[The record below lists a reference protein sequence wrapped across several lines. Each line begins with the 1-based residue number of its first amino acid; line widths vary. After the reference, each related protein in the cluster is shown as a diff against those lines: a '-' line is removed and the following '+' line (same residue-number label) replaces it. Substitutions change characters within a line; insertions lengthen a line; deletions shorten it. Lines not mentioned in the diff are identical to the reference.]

1 MRILEVAP
9 QYTPEANGI
18 AEVAS
23 RVATGLARRGHDVEV
38 ATRAFPGAP
47 LESTLAGVKVH
58 RFAISGNGVRGIVAS
73 SREVSRFRNLLRGQS
88 WDIIHFH
95 TGQSWTL
102 DLMSDEIQ
110 SLPGKHVFTPHGA
123 APVPGV
129 VVPGDY
135 YSRLVAVYAR
145 FDRVTCQSESY
156 GEIPFAMSHGLP
168 KPTVIPNA
176 IEPTEYGHVTTD
188 YRHLWHIDERPFIIN
203 LSNHAPQKGHE
214 RLFEL
219 AGHLDK
225 DAVLCNIGRSHRAAK
240 WGLGRLGVRGG
251 CYYACH
257 LKALGKP
264 TIQMRSL
271 RDRSSNASA
280 LALANVFVLTSRWE
294 ASPLVMLEAMASGLP
309 WVSFDVGNVHDYPG
323 GFIVSTVQEMADRVH
338 EILHNPALASTLG
351 CAGRDYVLR
360 HNSWQKVIGEYE
372 ALFLE
377 LVPTVPAARVSQQDI
392 PGEQSGESSDG

>member
-23 RVATGLARRGHDVEV
+23 RVATGLACRGHDVEV

-47 LESTLAGVKVH
+47 LESTLAGVKIH

-102 DLMSDEIQ
+102 DLMSDEIR
-110 SLPGKHVFTPHGA
+110 SLPGQHVFTPHGTQLDVA
-123 APVPGV
+123 GYAN
-129 VVPGDY
+129 Y
-135 YSRLVAVYAR
+135 YRRLVAVYAS
-145 FDRVTCQSESY
+145 FDRVTCQSESW
-156 GEIPFAMSHGLP
+156 GERPFAMSYGLP
-168 KPTVIPNA
+168 DPLVIPNG
-176 IEPTEYGHVTTD
+176 IEPTEYGHITTD
-188 YRHLWHIDERPFIIN
+188 YRRLWHVDERPFIIN
-203 LSNHAPQKGHE
+203 LSNHGPAKGHE

-219 AGHLDK
+219 SSHLDK

-257 LKALGKP
+257 LKALSKP
-264 TIQMRSL
+264 SVQMRSL
-271 RDRSSNASA
+271 PDRSSNASA
-280 LALANVFVLTSRWE
+280 LALADVFVLTSRWE

-338 EILHNPALASTLG
+338 AILHNPALASSLG
-351 CAGRDYVLR
+351 CAGREYVLQ

-377 LVPTVPAARVSQQDI
+377 LVPTVSATRVSQRDVPCEQ
-392 PGEQSGESSDG
+392 PGEGSDG